1 MNTTDD
7 QRKNGD
13 PIVSPSIPTTAWLAD
28 PRVYAVHRLDA
39 HSDHACWSRSPVDG
53 EGTDLGQ
60 SLDGEWRV
68 RVETAPTG
76 RFPDGTSDGPDWI
89 SDVSPL
95 FAAPGFD
102 DSSFSRVQVPSHLET
117 AGLLAPQYV
126 NVQYPWDG
134 HEDPKAPAIPEHG
147 HVAVYR
153 REFDADGEVAQAVR
167 EGRPVTLT
175 FQGAATAI
183 YVWLNGSFVGYAE
196 DSFTPSEFD
205 VTDAIKVDGNVLA
218 VACYEYSSAS
228 WLEDQDFWRLHGLFR
243 SVELNARPAAHVADL
258 HADADWDL
266 ATSRGSLS
274 LDVLIDGA
282 ANAATADFA
291 LWDKNGTIVWRTATK
306 ADGTLHAEAEID
318 DAAPW
323 SAERPDL
330 YELSVTLLDADG
342 KVLETARTRI
352 GFRHVAIED
361 GILKLNGKRLVF
373 RGVNRHEFDCR
384 RGRAIT
390 EEDMLWDIRF
400 MKRHNINAVRTSHY
414 PNQSRWYELCD
425 EYGIYLIDE
434 TNLETHGSWCLPG
447 DVVTEDS
454 AVPGSKPEWE
464 GACVDRVNSM
474 MKRDYNHASVVI
486 WSLGNESYA
495 GDVFRAMS
503 VHVHELDPNRPVHYE
518 GVTHNRKYDDV
529 TDIETRMYAH
539 ADEIE
544 EYLKSDPKKPY
555 ISCEYMH
562 AMGNSVGNMDEYTAL
577 ERYPQYQGGFI
588 WDFIDQAILV
598 RLPDGDERLCYGG
611 DFGDRPSDYE
621 FAGDGI
627 VFADRTPSPKAQ
639 DVKQLYANVRIVPD
653 ETGVEIAN
661 DNLFVSTAD
670 YVFVTRVLADGEPVW
685 QAEQRFDVPAGETKH
700 FDIEWPLEAYRSQ
713 ANELTLEVS
722 QRLAAAEEWAP
733 KGYELSFGQT
743 VVAGSKPVA
752 ASEAKPVD
760 GIVTVG
766 RWNAGVQ
773 GSGREILLSRTQG
786 GIVSY
791 TLDGREFVLRR
802 PTLTTFRALTDNDR
816 GAGHGY
822 DRAQWVGAGRYA
834 KCVNN
839 TIEQVN
845 DDTLKAVY
853 EYELATPQRTHVTIT
868 YVADTTGKLHLSV
881 DYPGE
886 TQEAPTIP
894 AFGLEWTLP
903 VEYSNLRFYGPGP
916 DETYADRK
924 HAKLGIWN
932 TNAYDDH
939 APYLMPQETGNHEDV
954 RWAEITDDAGHGMR
968 VSRHGES
975 AFALSLQPYSAFML
989 EEAQHQDELP
999 APKHM
1004 FLRVLAA
1011 QMGVGGDDSW
1021 MSPVHPQYHI
1031 PADKPL
1037 HLDVDI
1043 ELI

>member
-1 MNTTDD
+1 M
-7 QRKNGD
+7 
-13 PIVSPSIPTTAWLAD
+13 
-28 PRVYAVHRLDA
+28 
-39 HSDHACWSRSPVDG
+39 
-53 EGTDLGQ
+53 
-60 SLDGEWRV
+60 
-68 RVETAPTG
+68 
-76 RFPDGTSDGPDWI
+76 
-89 SDVSPL
+89 
-95 FAAPGFD
+95 
-102 DSSFSRVQVPSHLET
+102 
-117 AGLLAPQYV
+117 
-126 NVQYPWDG
+126 
-134 HEDPKAPAIPEHG
+134 
-147 HVAVYR
+147 
-153 REFDADGEVAQAVR
+153 
-167 EGRPVTLT
+167 
-175 FQGAATAI
+175 
-183 YVWLNGSFVGYAE
+183 
-196 DSFTPSEFD
+196 
-205 VTDAIKVDGNVLA
+205 
-218 VACYEYSSAS
+218 
-228 WLEDQDFWRLHGLFR
+228 
-243 SVELNARPAAHVADL
+243 
-258 HADADWDL
+258 
-266 ATSRGSLS
+266 
-274 LDVLIDGA
+274 
-282 ANAATADFA
+282 
-291 LWDKNGTIVWRTATK
+291 
-306 ADGTLHAEAEID
+306 
-318 DAAPW
+318 
-323 SAERPDL
+323 
-330 YELSVTLLDADG
+330 
-342 KVLETARTRI
+342 
-352 GFRHVAIED
+352 
-361 GILKLNGKRLVF
+361 
-373 RGVNRHEFDCR
+373 
-384 RGRAIT
+384 
-390 EEDMLWDIRF
+390 
-400 MKRHNINAVRTSHY
+400 
-414 PNQSRWYELCD
+414 
-425 EYGIYLIDE
+425 
-434 TNLETHGSWCLPG
+434 
-447 DVVTEDS
+447 
-454 AVPGSKPEWE
+454 
-464 GACVDRVNSM
+464 
-474 MKRDYNHASVVI
+474 
-486 WSLGNESYA
+486 
-495 GDVFRAMS
+495 
-503 VHVHELDPNRPVHYE
+503 
-518 GVTHNRKYDDV
+518 
-529 TDIETRMYAH
+529 
-539 ADEIE
+539 
-544 EYLKSDPKKPY
+544 
-555 ISCEYMH
+555 
-562 AMGNSVGNMDEYTAL
+562 
-577 ERYPQYQGGFI
+577 
-588 WDFIDQAILV
+588 
-598 RLPDGDERLCYGG
+598 
-611 DFGDRPSDYE
+611 
-621 FAGDGI
+621 
-627 VFADRTPSPKAQ
+627 
-639 DVKQLYANVRIVPD
+639 
-653 ETGVEIAN
+653 
-661 DNLFVSTAD
+661 
-670 YVFVTRVLADGEPVW
+670 FVTRVLADGEPVW

-700 FDIEWPLEAYRSQ
+700 FDIEWPLEAYRGQ

-722 QRLAAAEEWAP
+722 QRLAAAEEWAS

-752 ASEAKPVD
+752 ASETKPVD

-791 TLDGREFVLRR
+791 TLDGREFVLRK